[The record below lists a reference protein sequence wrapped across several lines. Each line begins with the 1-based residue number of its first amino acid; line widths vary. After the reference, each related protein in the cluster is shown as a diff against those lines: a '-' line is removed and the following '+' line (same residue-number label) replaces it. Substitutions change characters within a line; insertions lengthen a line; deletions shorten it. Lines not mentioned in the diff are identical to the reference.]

1 MSKKYSI
8 KLNKYEQV
16 SRRKLTDNRSFKY
29 IENGTKNSQFIK
41 YDELYYGST
50 THKSVV
56 DKYVSYI
63 LGEELID
70 KNGYDISSVL
80 SDTDLML
87 LVKDYKKSGQ
97 AALHITYSANGL
109 IKKLK
114 HVPIRKLM
122 INAEEDILAPITGY
136 WYSYDWQDH
145 GRWGDKFIPAFGFG
159 PKGVNGNPL
168 SNEIFY
174 LRQPDDTESYSLPDW
189 EPGIQYC
196 EDELELSNFLKT
208 HIKKKLSVQT
218 IINLSVGSGMS
229 PDQIEEYVNSFVE
242 QFTGSGGDTYAI
254 TVNKDKDLAPTITS
268 VVLDFNT
275 AEFQFMLDAAKMNIL
290 QAHGVNNPSLFN
302 VIAPSGFSSQ
312 ADDKLISEQ
321 SLKDTIIKD
330 YRTIIIGAL
339 NSLFKVNSETI
350 DLVFLDKG
358 QDIDNLD
365 IEVDVLDMESRKAV
379 VSAQASLRASVAGV
393 GGIIQIQQSVSA
405 GITTYES
412 AVAMLENIY
421 GYNNETAKMLLGQP
435 KESTDTIVENP
446 MFDIKNSNK

>member
-1 MSKKYSI
+1 MIKKI
-8 KLNKYEQV
+8 QLNKYEQV
-16 SRRKLTDNRSFKY
+16 SRRKLTDNKSFKY
-29 IENGTKNSQFIK
+29 IENGVNNSQFYK

-63 LGEELID
+63 LGEKLVD
-70 KNGYDISSVL
+70 KNGYDVNSIL
-80 SDTDLML
+80 TNNDLML
-87 LVKDYKKSGQ
+87 FTKDYKKSGQ
-97 AALHITYSANGL
+97 AAFHVTYSATGL

-122 INAEEDILAPITGY
+122 INAEEDILSPISGY
-136 WYSYDWQDH
+136 YYCYDWQDKNK
-145 GRWGDKFIPAFGFG
+145 WGDKFIPAFGFG

-174 LRQPDDTESYSLPDW
+174 LRQPDDSESYSLPDW

-218 IINLSVGSGMS
+218 IINLSVGTGMS
-229 PDQIEEYVNSFVE
+229 PAQIEEYVDDFVN

-254 TVNKDKDLAPTITS
+254 TVNKDKDLAPTITN

-275 AEFQFMLDAAKMNIL
+275 DEFIFMLDAAKMNIL
-290 QAHGVNNPSLFN
+290 QSHGVNNPSLFN

-321 SLKDTIIKD
+321 SLKETIIKD
-330 YRTIIIGAL
+330 YRNNIIEAL
-339 NSLFKVNSETI
+339 NTLFKVNSENI

-358 QDIDNLD
+358 QDIDTLD
-365 IEVDVLDMESRKAV
+365 IEFDVLDMEARKAV
-379 VSAQASLRASVAGV
+379 VGAQASLRASVAGV

-405 GITTYES
+405 GITTYDS

-421 GYNNETAKMLLGQP
+421 GYNNETAKLLLGEP
-435 KESTDTIVENP
+435 VDAPGTLVENP